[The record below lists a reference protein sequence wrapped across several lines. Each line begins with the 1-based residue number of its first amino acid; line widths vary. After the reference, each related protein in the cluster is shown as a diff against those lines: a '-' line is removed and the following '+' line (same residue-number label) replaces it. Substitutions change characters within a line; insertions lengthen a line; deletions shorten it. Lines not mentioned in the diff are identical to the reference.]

1 MQHYN
6 NSQNVKHSVT
16 ITDTSTQDNL
26 KVGMALHQQGQLGQ
40 AHDIYKQLLK
50 DEPNNAN
57 VLHLVG
63 VIAVQ
68 TGNHQAAVEMIS
80 RAIEI
85 DPKIEIY
92 YSNRGKAL
100 SELKQFELAVMSYDK
115 AIELKPDYTQAYFGR
130 GNALHQLKQFKAAVA
145 SYNKVISLNQD
156 YAEAYCNRGNALHEL
171 KLFEAAVASYN
182 KAISLKSDYFEA
194 YCNRGLALKQLK
206 KFEAAVASY
215 DKAISLNPK
224 YAYAYSNR
232 GSALK
237 ELKQFEAAV
246 DSYDKAISLNPNYA
260 DAYSN
265 RGNALKEF
273 KQFEDAVDSYQK
285 AIALEPNNI
294 KFHLNLSTL
303 YRLLKREAEATDT
316 FSKCLAFKPKSDEEI
331 QMQSFAYLGLGRHQ
345 EAFDL
350 CSKVLSSPAFTMHD
364 GFDSNAKAK
373 TYIKSLPPMEFAASK
388 QWTASQTIMFA
399 GDEVYI
405 EKFFKQALKSVED
418 SNLEI
423 NVHLHAMLSPKT
435 NPRSFHRLLKKN
447 VSFSHEIY
455 RPEDKTG
462 YTTRRFI
469 RIYQLL
475 KYFNQSILCL
485 DIDSKVNGELNT
497 FFQDFSKADIG
508 IYRRDFEIVINQLI
522 HAGMFYAS
530 PTQASLRFL
539 AFFINY
545 ISFLE
550 ENNNLKWFADQMA
563 LLAADLW
570 SSRSFEVCNVKKIP
584 EKYLSWGT
592 PTKDTLILTYKG
604 NQKNLMEEQVD
615 YFN

>member
-1 MQHYN
+1 MQHYKN
-6 NSQNVKHSVT
+6 TLNVNHSVRT
-16 ITDTSTQDNL
+16 AGTSTPENL
-26 KVGMALHQQGQLGQ
+26 KTGIALHQQGQLVQ
-40 AHDIYKQLLK
+40 ALDIYRQLLK
-50 DEPNNAN
+50 NDPNNAD
-57 VLHLVG
+57 VLHLLG
-63 VIAVQ
+63 VIDVQ
-68 TGNHQAAVEMIS
+68 TGNYQAAIEIIS

-85 DPKIEIY
+85 NPENPIY

-100 SELKQFELAVMSYDK
+100 SELKQFALAIMSYDK
-115 AIELKPDYTQAYFGR
+115 AIEIKSDYTQAYFGR
-130 GNALHQLKQFKAAVA
+130 GNAFHQIKQFKAAIL
-145 SYNKVISLNQD
+145 SYNKVISLNPN
-156 YAEAYCNRGNALHEL
+156 YAEAYSNRGNALHEL
-171 KLFEAAVASYN
+171 KQFEAAVASYN
-182 KAISLKSDYFEA
+182 KAISLKSDYVEA
-194 YCNRGLALKQLK
+194 YSNRGLALKQLK
-206 KFEAAVASY
+206 QFEAAVASY

-224 YAYAYSNR
+224 YANAYCNR

-246 DSYDKAISLNPNYA
+246 VSYDKAISLNPNYA

-265 RGNALKEF
+265 RGNALKELN
-273 KQFEDAVDSYQK
+273 QFEAAVTSYQK
-285 AIALEPNNI
+285 AIALEPQNI

-303 YRLLKREAEATDT
+303 YRLLKREVEATDT
-316 FSKCLAFKPKSDEEI
+316 FSKCLAFKPKSNEEI
-331 QMQSFAYLGLGRHQ
+331 RMQSFAYLGLGRHQ
-345 EAFDL
+345 EAFDM
-350 CSKVLSSPAFTMHD
+350 CREVLSSPAFTMHD
-364 GFDSNAKAK
+364 GFDSSAKAK
-373 TYIKSLPPMEFAASK
+373 TYIKNLPPMEFAASK
-388 QWTASQTIMFA
+388 QWTASRTIMFA

-405 EKFFKQALKSVED
+405 DKFFKQALKSVED
-418 SNLEI
+418 SNIEM

-447 VSFSHEIY
+447 VSFSHEVY
-455 RPEDKTG
+455 SPEDKTG

-469 RIYQLL
+469 RIYQLV
-475 KYFNQSILCL
+475 KHFNQPILCL

-570 SSRSFEVCNVKKIP
+570 SLRSFEMCTVKKIP

-604 NQKNLMEEQVD
+604 NQKNLIEDQVN
-615 YFN
+615 YF